1 MATITSA
8 NSELLL
14 AVNGLF
20 TVPQAIQ
27 GYSTDEAFTTDA
39 AEPAE
44 VMMGVDGK
52 MSAGWV
58 PTVTVQSITLQ
69 ADSTSNAFFD
79 QWDAAEKAAREV
91 YFAQGILRLP
101 SVGVSYALLNGVL
114 TSIPRMLSARKV
126 LQPRQFRITWESV
139 TVAPV

>member
-8 NSELLL
+8 NSTYLL

-20 TVPQAIQ
+20 PTFQALQ
-27 GYSTDEAFTTDA
+27 GYSADDAFSTDA

-44 VMMGVDGK
+44 VVMGVDGK

-58 PTVTVQSITLQ
+58 PTVTMQNISIQ
-69 ADSTSNAFFD
+69 ADSPSGGFFD
-79 QWDAAEKAAREV
+79 QWDAAQKAAREI
-91 YFAQGILRLP
+91 YFAQGLITLP
-101 SVGVSYALLNGVL
+101 SVGVTYALTNGVL
-114 TSIPRMLSARKV
+114 TSIPRMISARKV
-126 LQPRQFRITWESV
+126 LQARQFRITWESV